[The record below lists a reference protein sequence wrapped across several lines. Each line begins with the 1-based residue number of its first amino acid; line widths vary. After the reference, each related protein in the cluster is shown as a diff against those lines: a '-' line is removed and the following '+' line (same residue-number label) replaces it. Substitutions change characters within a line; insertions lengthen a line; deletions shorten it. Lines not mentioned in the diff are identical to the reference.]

1 MTPDERSRMNVL
13 SMLIQCE
20 RDHEKFV
27 EYVKELIELMSH
39 KEQRLALEERRNAG
53 DWDR

>member
-1 MTPDERSRMNVL
+1 MNLL
-13 SMLIQCE
+13 SMLIQHE
-20 RDHEKFV
+20 GDHEKYV
-27 EYVKELIELMSH
+27 QYVKEIIELMSH